1 MADISAKT
9 SLGRG
14 SDDSIQMKFAG
25 SGFVVV
31 QPF

>member
-1 MADISAKT
+1 
-9 SLGRG
+9 LGRG

-31 QPF
+31 QPFWGGGWFAAR